1 MKSTNAHQI
10 AAQYKAEHP
19 GERVAIGKY
28 YTTHILATLH
38 ARTNEWAPV
47 VYLPA
52 NQYRPSDPHPDTVW
66 TEV

>member
-1 MKSTNAHQI
+1 MKSTNARQI
-10 AAQYKAEHP
+10 AEQYKAEHP

-38 ARTNEWAPV
+38 AGEWTPA
-47 VYLPA
+47 VYTPA
-52 NQYRPSDPHPDTVW
+52 DQPRPIATHPDTVW